1 VPTTSY
7 PTTTPSDAPTG
18 VPTFVPSD
26 MPSLVPS
33 DRPSPVPTSESVTF
47 ESVHAKTATI
57 TVLLD
62 GIGEEMVD
70 FPLAKFEVQTRE
82 FVQAT
87 MQDVEGFKLQVLAVT
102 VLTQTVVDS
111 DNKVEDNG
119 GRRVLADGE
128 KSLKVS
134 FRVVGVV
141 KSGVA
146 PDDVNYADLFG
157 SGFQNHYTE
166 YLQRISSADPF
177 FDDLIIGSSAND
189 QSLVNDKKKLIAT
202 IACSAMAFL
211 VAVFASYYAIK
222 KHLAKRLEEK
232 TLLVLAPSTQSS
244 SSSLGHP
251 KLGEANSL
259 QLQILEPAQDDPMSP
274 MMAALKACMEGDETM
289 SRLQESPMSPNTLE
303 KGSGRRKS
311 KSPFSG
317 GGIEIRKWLTPRRES
332 GARNVFMSEVEP
344 LNSAR
349 SGQDPPER
357 SRTSDIP
364 TYNAVPPV
372 DPDARK
378 ASTTQAPNRLSNAS
392 NHEDTSP
399 QKKVRCFSYPP

>member
-1 VPTTSY
+1 
-7 PTTTPSDAPTG
+7 
-18 VPTFVPSD
+18 
-26 MPSLVPS
+26 M
-33 DRPSPVPTSESVTF
+33 PTSELVTF

-62 GIGEEMVD
+62 GIVEEMAD
-70 FPLAKFEVQTRE
+70 FPLAKFEIQTLE

-87 MQDVEGFKLQVLAVT
+87 MQDTEGFKMQVLAVT
-102 VLTQTVVDS
+102 VLTQTIVDS
-111 DNKVEDNG
+111 DSKVEGNG
-119 GRRVLADGE
+119 GRRILADGE

-134 FRVVGVV
+134 FRVVGVI
-141 KSGVA
+141 KTGVA
-146 PDDVNYADLFG
+146 PDDVNYSDLFG
-157 SGFQNHYTE
+157 YGFQNHYTE
-166 YLQRISSADPF
+166 YLQRISSVDPF
-177 FDDLIIGSSAND
+177 FDDLLVGRSAD
-189 QSLVNDKKKLIAT
+189 QLSLVKDKKKFIAT

-222 KHLAKRLEEK
+222 KHLSKRLQEK
-232 TLLVLAPSTQSS
+232 NLLVIAPSTQSS

-259 QLQILEPAQDDPMSP
+259 QLEIVEPAQVDPSSP

-311 KSPFSG
+311 KSPFNG
-317 GGIEIRKWLTPRRES
+317 GGIEVRKWLTPRRES
-332 GARNVFMSEVEP
+332 GGRNVFTSEVEP

-349 SGQDPPER
+349 GGQDPPER

-364 TYNAVPPV
+364 TFNAVSPV

-378 ASTTQAPNRLSNAS
+378 ASTTDAPNRLSNVS
-392 NHEDTSP
+392 NHNDTSTET
-399 QKKVRCFSYPP
+399 KVSFVSYPPYWA